1 MRSMS
6 RQSVSAGPPG
16 HELVGWVEGTGPPV
30 LLLHGGPGLSYG
42 YLDGLASDLG
52 PAYRVASFQQR
63 GLSPSTTAGP
73 FTVAVAVADVLTF
86 LDALG
91 WDRAFVVGHSWGGHL
106 LLHVAVSAPHRLTGA
121 LAVDTLGGVGDGGMA
136 TFEHQM
142 SVRTS
147 DGARARA
154 GELDTR
160 ALRGEG
166 TAEDLVEGLRLVWPA
181 YFADPA
187 AAPEMPDI
195 SASTGAYAGLFA
207 SLAAERTAL
216 AAALPAVTVA
226 FGFVAGAGSP
236 MPVDE
241 AAAATADLIP
251 GAWLD
256 VVDGAGHFP
265 WYERPGR
272 VRAALDR
279 LVADVGASG
288 GTADDH

>member
-1 MRSMS
+1 MRPMA
-6 RQSVSAGPPG
+6 RQSVTAGPPG
-16 HELVGWVEGTGPPV
+16 HELVGWVQGAGPPV
-30 LLLHGGPGLSYG
+30 LLLHGGPGLSYD
-42 YLDGLASDLG
+42 YLDDLAAELV
-52 PAYRVASFQQR
+52 PAYQVAAFQQR
-63 GLSPSTTAGP
+63 GLAPSTTVGP

-106 LLHVAVSAPHRLTGA
+106 LLHTAVSAPERLAGA

-154 GELDTR
+154 QELDAQ

-166 TAEDLVEGLRLVWPA
+166 TAEDFVEGLRLVWPA

-187 AAPEMPDI
+187 GAPEMPDI
-195 SASTGAYAGLFA
+195 SASTEAYSGLFA
-207 SLAAERTAL
+207 SLTAERDGL
-216 AAALPAVTVA
+216 AAALPAVSVA
-226 FGFVAGAGSP
+226 FGFVAGAASP

-241 AAAATADLIP
+241 AAAATADVIP

-256 VVDGAGHFP
+256 VIDGAGHFP

-279 LVADVGASG
+279 LVAEGRASG
-288 GTADDH
+288 GASADH